1 MQANDVLSKID
12 VVAKPLIERKV
23 KLQEEDDIKILQNYL
38 DILADNIH
46 EINENSISK
55 EEPLKRINEMKVSVQ
70 EQINRINKK
79 LKENKSSKN
88 YSYKRLI
95 YNFETISKNLSYKIQ
110 LLKAKG

>member
-55 EEPLKRINEMKVSVQ
+55 EEQLERIKEMKDSMQ
-70 EQINRINKK
+70 KQINSINKK
-79 LKENKSSKN
+79 LKKN

-95 YNFETISKNLSYKIQ
+95 CNFETISKNLSYKIQ

>member
-1 MQANDVLSKID
+1 MQANDVFSKID
-12 VVAKPLIERKV
+12 MVAKPLIERKV

-46 EINENSISK
+46 EIDENSISK
-55 EEPLKRINEMKVSVQ
+55 EEQLERIKEMKDSMQ
-70 EQINRINKK
+70 KQINSINKK
-79 LKENKSSKN
+79 LKKN

-95 YNFETISKNLSYKIQ
+95 CNFETISKNLSYKIQ